1 MSRVLLTGAT
11 GFIGSH
17 VARELVARGYDVHAI
32 GRSRGLDTA
41 VTWHSCDLL
50 TPGAAVPLLRALLA
64 ESLLHLAWI
73 ATPGVF
79 WSAPDNL
86 DWVAATLQLFRA
98 FADAGGQPGSARGHL
113 RRIRLVLRSVD
124 RGREPVAAAYPLRTR
139 QGGDRRASARGRRRD
154 GRRRGLGSRF
164 SSSIGPGEP
173 PGRLV
178 ADLIAGLRENQQ
190 VDCTDGCQERDF
202 IHVKDVASAFADI
215 LAGDFHG
222 SVNIASGECR
232 PVASLIGEIGRQT
245 GRSELIGSGAIP
257 LPAEAPRRLA
267 ASTRRL
273 CDLIGL
279 NPDLAWSMASQTRL
293 RLLTA
298 RLARYLRARLE
309 ARVRVRS

>member
-98 FADAGGQPGSARGHL
+98 FADAGG
-113 RRIRLVLRSVD
+113 
-124 RGREPVAAAYPLRTR
+124 
-139 QGGDRRASARGRRRD
+139 RRAVLAGTCAEYDWSFDLLTEDETPLLPRTLYGRAKAATGGLLLEAGAALGVAVAW
-154 GRRRGLGSRF
+154 GRVF
-164 SSSIGPGEP
+164 FVYGPGEP

-178 ADLIAGLRENQQ
+178 ADLIAGLRENRP

-245 GRSELIGSGAIP
+245 GRSELIRSGAIP

-273 CDLIGL
+273 CDLIGFKPKFSL
-279 NPDLAWSMASQTRL
+279 VDGVTDTLAASHSEISPVSPGET
-293 RLLTA
+293 
-298 RLARYLRARLE
+298 
-309 ARVRVRS
+309 